1 MPEQRMQTN
10 TPRFQLAHRGSKGS
24 VCVPTN
30 GGEQT
35 FVSLAVGT
43 GLVGFELDEVLEG
56 CAVLL
61 DAVVGHRRS
70 S

>member
-1 MPEQRMQTN
+1 MQTN
-10 TPRFQLAHRGSKGS
+10 TPRFQLAHRGSETS
-24 VCVPTN
+24 ACVPTDS
-30 GGEQT
+30 GGQT

-56 CAVLL
+56 RAILL
-61 DAVVGHRRS
+61 DAAVGRRRS